1 MFIYKGTTTTCA
13 MLMLVFFVLCLNSWC
28 EYGEAARIF
37 LDFSASNQVT
47 QRLDGLGSSHRRST
61 RESPGG
67 SYPAPAANVNDHV
80 HH

>member
-1 MFIYKGTTTTCA
+1 MSINKNKVTWPL
-13 MLMLVFFVLCLNSWC
+13 LMLVFFVLCMNSWC
-28 EYGEAARIF
+28 EYGEASRIF
-37 LDFSASNQVT
+37 LDFSAIPVT
-47 QRLDGLGSSHRRST
+47 QRLGGLDRSNRRST